1 MEKTFR
7 AGEKARARV
16 MTPSRLA
23 DAVRGQVDSADM
35 NKSVNQFTYV
45 DGDQCVALP
54 PAAASEAALTARPLR
69 HRYVFMNLDSFEE
82 TRLPRVR
89 LCQLRGLP
97 LQRLTP
103 PSRQDDAWAK
113 YLKEGANVNL
123 LTWNGKVIDV
133 ETPNNVVL
141 KARPPARAQPARE
154 LTPAPPHSARR
165 LSTPPART
173 RATPRTA
180 GPRRPPWRRGQSS
193 RCPCSSTWARKSWST
208 PVKTCTCRARGER
221 ASEGG
226 GGRDATDDTMCM
238 RGIQVTPRHVDLR

>member
-141 KARPPARAQPARE
+141 KARPPAPCTAGVRAHSRPTSFRAQVVD
-154 LTPAPPHSARR
+154 
-165 LSTPPART
+165 
-173 RATPRTA
+173 TA
-180 GPRRPPWRRGQSS
+180 GSDKGN
-193 RCPCSSTWARKSWST
+193 TKD
-208 PVKTCTCRARGER
+208 
-221 ASEGG
+221 GG
-226 GGRDATDDTMCM
+226 SKAATLET
-238 RGIQVTPRHVDLR
+238 GAVIQVPLFINVGEEIMVDTRQDLYLSRQGGASF